1 MAISKQQL
9 QNIAEQ
15 YGFNRCFVTTAQHN
29 VALTEYDRFLSKGYH
44 GSMDWMVRSR
54 PPRANIHQLLPTIQT
69 MVVLGVDY
77 WHPRPV
83 RPYSMVGRVS
93 CYAWGRDYHKVIT
106 KRLQQ
111 LLCALQEVDAT
122 IQGYWSVDSRPII
135 ERGWA
140 EKAGLGFVGKNC
152 MIIAPAD
159 SSYFFLGT
167 LALSIEIE
175 PDIPITRN
183 HCGKCTRCL
192 DQCPTNA
199 FVAPKQ
205 MDARK
210 CISYLTIEHTGVIEK
225 KLAVSMGDWIFGCDV
240 CQDVCPHNHRKM
252 LSMHADLAPRQQ
264 LAWLDIAWLFAE
276 KEEKILD
283 VLAGTPLRRT
293 GIAKLQR
300 NAVVVVYNHV
310 QKEETIHSKG
320 LLEIFRSSAQP
331 LVQKQLQEL
340 DWL

>member
-1 MAISKQQL
+1 
-9 QNIAEQ
+9 
-15 YGFNRCFVTTAQHN
+15 
-29 VALTEYDRFLSKGYH
+29 
-44 GSMDWMVRSR
+44 
-54 PPRANIHQLLPTIQT
+54 
-69 MVVLGVDY
+69 
-77 WHPRPV
+77 
-83 RPYSMVGRVS
+83 
-93 CYAWGRDYHKVIT
+93 
-106 KRLQQ
+106 
-111 LLCALQEVDAT
+111 
-122 IQGYWSVDSRPII
+122 
-135 ERGWA
+135 
-140 EKAGLGFVGKNC
+140 
-152 MIIAPAD
+152 
-159 SSYFFLGT
+159 
-167 LALSIEIE
+167 
-175 PDIPITRN
+175 
-183 HCGKCTRCL
+183 L

-199 FVAPKQ
+199 FVAPEQ

-225 KLAVSMGDWIFGCDV
+225 NLAVSMGDWIFGCDV

-300 NAVVVVYNHV
+300 NAVVVVYNHM
-310 QKEETIHSKG
+310 QKETTVCEK
-320 LLEIFRSSAQP
+320 LLEIFRHSAQP